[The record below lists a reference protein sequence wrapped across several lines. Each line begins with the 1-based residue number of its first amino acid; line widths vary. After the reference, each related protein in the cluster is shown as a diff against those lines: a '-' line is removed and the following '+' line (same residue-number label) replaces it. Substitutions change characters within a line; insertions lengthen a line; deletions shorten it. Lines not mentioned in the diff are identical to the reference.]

1 MVRRENISTTRR
13 HKKGVKLSPC
23 SEFLRLSDV
32 ILSLLHQISSQIHDK
47 TQTRNLGSQLTGRG
61 GASADVAPSESLL
74 LWLSQ
79 HYVSSPDLQV
89 ALASLEHSILQN
101 ITKQQDSNVGNGA
114 KAALSQEVR
123 RKGHGSP

>member
-1 MVRRENISTTRR
+1 MVRRENISTMRR

-47 TQTRNLGSQLTGRG
+47 TKTRNRGSQLTGRG